1 MPGKLTCRE
10 ALSQRCGLRSGRRWP
25 GLGFFVCEM
34 GCSLLLSC
42 VCTCPCGSV
51 QRCFSSASSRAV
63 TITTPRE
70 FTPLLSHQP
79 NTATMARAPRC
90 TEKLEV
96 ASCLSSSTSC
106 LGQEK
111 EREAGSISGRVS
123 SHFPATLNFPG
134 GSSNSRGRDFTLGLR
149 RVLPA
154 RGAEA
159 RWPPTAGTP
168 RPCPPP
174 TPRGR
179 VGRVPPAAPGNP

>member
-1 MPGKLTCRE
+1 
-10 ALSQRCGLRSGRRWP
+10 
-25 GLGFFVCEM
+25 M
-34 GCSLLLSC
+34 G
-42 VCTCPCGSV
+42 P
-51 QRCFSSASSRAV
+51 SSAVSPPRVHEFSGGYRNDSPP
-63 TITTPRE
+63 TPRE
-70 FTPLLSHQP
+70 FTPLLSHQH
-79 NTATMARAPRC
+79 NTATMARAPQC

-174 TPRGR
+174 TPQGR
-179 VGRVPPAAPGNP
+179 VGRVPARRPREPVSRGARVCQPGARLGPEALRF